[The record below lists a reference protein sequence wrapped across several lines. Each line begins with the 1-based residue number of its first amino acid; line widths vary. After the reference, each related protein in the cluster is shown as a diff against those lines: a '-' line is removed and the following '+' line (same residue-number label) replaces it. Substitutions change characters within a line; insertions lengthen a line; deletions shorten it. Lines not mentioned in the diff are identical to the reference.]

1 MKTLA
6 LLSFTRHPAW
16 LSASAILLLY
26 AVVLN
31 LGAKAR
37 HGFTSCVNALPWQRS
52 MPSGDWESRVVAGV
66 FEFSCFGIAGR
77 ISLSKS
83 LVSYET
89 SREQNARIA
98 VLQGKFFPKISLH
111 GRQSRA
117 SLAIFTMSYAH
128 QQLTSQKKYPA
139 SDTPLN
145 TP

>member
-1 MKTLA
+1 VKTLA

-37 HGFTSCVNALPWQRS
+37 HCFSSCAYALPWQRS

-77 ISLSKS
+77 ISLGKS
-83 LVSYET
+83 LVSHET

-98 VLQGKFFPKISLH
+98 VLQGKFFSKTFLAWQTIEGKLGHLH
-111 GRQSRA
+111 HVLCPPATHKPQEVSR
-117 SLAIFTMSYAH
+117 IG
-128 QQLTSQKKYPA
+128 
-139 SDTPLN
+139 
-145 TP
+145 

>member
-1 MKTLA
+1 M
-6 LLSFTRHPAW
+6 
-16 LSASAILLLY
+16 LLLY

-37 HGFTSCVNALPWQRS
+37 HCFTSCAYALPWQRS

-77 ISLSKS
+77 ISLGKS
-83 LVSYET
+83 LVSHET

-111 GRQSRA
+111 GRQSGS
-117 SLAIFTMSYAH
+117 SLAIFTTSYAH